1 MIRRNVFAG
10 STFDGQWTGE
20 IHGTNGTQIVRLLL
34 RTQGVKVTGT
44 LAFGNEQE
52 NQIQEGII
60 EGNTRSIV
68 RFKTNDA
75 LWTGT
80 LKWGNTKTID
90 EIAFVREVG
99 PQGGRI
105 EFSVKRVPQDH
116 DPHEVSMTMRRM
128 FVFALLITAATTVR
142 AQGQR
147 GQGQGRFNAGDRV
160 PGAPAGNSRPFC
172 CDYTTRPPLFFR
184 ETFDADIPNETPI
197 TQRSITNPNV
207 ILSTCVQ

>member
-1 MIRRNVFAG
+1 MTFKSVALTVTLFMISGTVFAA
-10 STFDGQWTGE
+10 SAFDGQWTGE
-20 IHGTNGTQIVRLLL
+20 IHGPNGTQIVRLLL

-80 LKWGNTKTID
+80 LKWGNTKTSD

-105 EFSVKRVPQDH
+105 EFSVKRVP
-116 DPHEVSMTMRRM
+116 
-128 FVFALLITAATTVR
+128 
-142 AQGQR
+142 
-147 GQGQGRFNAGDRV
+147 
-160 PGAPAGNSRPFC
+160 
-172 CDYTTRPPLFFR
+172 
-184 ETFDADIPNETPI
+184 
-197 TQRSITNPNV
+197 
-207 ILSTCVQ
+207 